1 MRAIVWSP
9 QARRAN
15 AKIIEYISSMGD
27 ERSARRVHQRILDA
41 GIRLGQLPTGRPGRV
56 TGTYEKSVAHT
67 SHIILYALRSR
78 GGSEYVLILD
88 IVHMS
93 RNWRKGQMPD

>member
-1 MRAIVWSP
+1 MKAVVWSQ

-15 AKIIEYISSMGD
+15 AEIIKYISTVGD

-41 GIRLGQLPTGRPGRV
+41 GNQLGRLATGRPGRV
-56 TGTYEKSVAHT
+56 TGTYEKSVAQT
-67 SHIILYALRSR
+67 SHIILYALPSRSGR
-78 GGSEYVLILD
+78 EFVLILD

-93 RNWRKGQMPD
+93 RNWPRGQMPS